1 MSIISALLNGQTRIN
16 PSTHITLFAI
26 TCNIGISGAVILPQ
40 NNHMALAI
48 TNLSKKY
55 NNQKTALS
63 NFSIDINK
71 GILGLLGP
79 NGAGK
84 STLMKLI
91 ATISKPTGGTLLLD
105 GTDIVKHPDAIRK
118 VLGYLPQDFGVY
130 PNLNA
135 YEFLEYIAAM
145 KGVGGKGLRKRI
157 DILLEGVNLTADAK
171 RPIGTYSGGMKQ
183 RIGIAQA
190 LLNDPKVLIF
200 DEPTVGLDP
209 EERMRFRQLIADLA
223 QDCVIILSSHIVS
236 DIETIADEVAIMQGG
251 MLITK
256 GYQQDIIKQAD
267 GRIFETFL
275 DNAALTEFKG
285 RYKVIDTSRQND
297 RIKTRYISTQ
307 ANAAPSS
314 APVKATLE
322 DAYLF
327 LTQNNA

>member
-1 MSIISALLNGQTRIN
+1 
-16 PSTHITLFAI
+16 
-26 TCNIGISGAVILPQ
+26 
-40 NNHMALAI
+40 MALEI
-48 TNLSKKY
+48 TNLSKQY
-55 NNQKTALS
+55 NAQKTALS
-63 NFSIDINK
+63 NYSITINK

-91 ATISKPTGGTLLLD
+91 ATISKPTQGSLFLD
-105 GTDIVKHPDAIRK
+105 GTDIVQHPDAIRR

-145 KGVGGKGLRKRI
+145 KGVGGPGLRKRI
-157 DILLEGVNLTADAK
+157 DVLLEGVNLTADAK

-223 QDCVIILSSHIVS
+223 QDCIIILSSHIVS

-251 MLITK
+251 KLITK

-267 GRIFETFL
+267 GQIFEIFL
-275 DNAALTEFKG
+275 ENNNLTEFKN
-285 RYKVIDTSRQND
+285 RYKVIDTARQND
-297 RIKTRYISTQ
+297 RIKTRYISND
-307 ANAAPSS
+307 AHAAPSS